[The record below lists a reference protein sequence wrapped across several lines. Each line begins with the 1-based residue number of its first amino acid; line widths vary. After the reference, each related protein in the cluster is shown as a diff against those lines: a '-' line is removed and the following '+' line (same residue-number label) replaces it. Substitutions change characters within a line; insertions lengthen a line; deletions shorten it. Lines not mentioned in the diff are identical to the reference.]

1 MRLTLQEVDAL
12 KLQNLSKAFCEIKTI
27 ILPPNSSNILSKGRY
42 MHVPSDIKNIRG
54 FLSATWDLVVLCLLL
69 YRLCMLVDLWQI

>member
-54 FLSATWDLVVLCLLL
+54 FLSAYLGSCGFMLAFVSAL
-69 YRLCMLVDLWQI
+69 YAG